1 MAEQKVLIFKAV
13 VECRTP
19 LHCGGGPDD
28 VLDQP
33 VARDAFGLWRIPGSS
48 LAGALR
54 SLAERRDEKLARRL
68 FGYQEKDVS
77 SASLVWCEDG
87 LLLDFDGQPALAKRL
102 AGVSPRIRCAPF
114 VRDHVRIGLESGVAA
129 EAGKFDCEIVPAGAR
144 FLLEFRCDGWDRPLS
159 PEEEAFFNLLV
170 ADIAAGRLP
179 LGGKTGLGYGL
190 YNIVA
195 AEYRHID
202 LSRPE
207 GMRLWLAHKPHGL
220 PGAGGHAIAPAAAQ
234 PSAPGLDGWLE
245 IPLACDHPMLAG
257 GGKPGRPDGSM
268 AEADMVFALTPRL
281 IYDDGKRRGDL
292 VFGPALP
299 SSSLKGVLRHDIFH
313 ILCARE
319 AEALAGT
326 VLDEIFGMVS
336 GEDGQCGKLVVADCP
351 LSAAY
356 DPEEFVFEQHVAID
370 RFSAATIDGAL
381 FSEEPFWKPGSRV
394 NLRIRACSLAAHEAA
409 LFTHALMDLFEGSL
423 AFGGGVNR
431 GNGRL
436 CLPGWRENPES
447 ALAAVRGDLAW
458 NGVRIFENGNALE
471 NLARFSPEW
480 DAALTQRL
488 EHE

>member
-13 VECRTP
+13 VECLTP

-28 VLDQP
+28 ELDQP

-54 SLAERRDEKLARRL
+54 SLADRRDEKLARRL
-68 FGYQEKDVS
+68 FGHQEKES
-77 SASLVWCEDG
+77 SRASLVWCEDG
-87 LLLDFDGQPALAKRL
+87 LLLDYDGQPALAKKL
-102 AGVSPRIRCAPF
+102 AGAAPRISCAPF
-114 VRDHVRIGLESGVAA
+114 VRDHVRIGLESGAAA

-144 FLLEFRCDGWDRPLS
+144 FLLEFRCDGWDRPLA
-159 PEEEAFFNLLV
+159 PDEEAFFDGLV
-170 ADIAAGRLP
+170 ADVAAARLP

-190 YNIVA
+190 YTVIEA
-195 AEYRHID
+195 GYRRID

-207 GMRLWLAHKPHGL
+207 GMRQWLTQKAHSL
-220 PGAGGHAIAPAAAQ
+220 PGTGRPDLPPAAAQ
-234 PSAPGLDGWLE
+234 APCPGLDGWLE
-245 IPLACDHPMLAG
+245 IPLACDGPMLAG
-257 GGKPGRPDGSM
+257 GGKPGRPDGSV

-281 IYDDGKRRGDL
+281 AYDEGQKRGGL

-313 ILCARE
+313 ILRARQAGDG
-319 AEALAGT
+319 AEAVLAG
-326 VLDEIFGMVS
+326 IFGMVS
-336 GEDGQCGKLVVADCP
+336 GDGGQCGKLVVTDCP
-351 LSAAY
+351 LAPAFAPG
-356 DPEEFVFEQHVAID
+356 DFVFGQHVAID
-370 RFSAATIDGAL
+370 RFSAATMDGAL

-394 NLRIRACSLAAHEAA
+394 TLRIRACGLEAHEAA

-436 CLPGWRENPES
+436 CLPGWREDPAS
-447 ALAAVRGDLAW
+447 ALGAVRGDLAW
-458 NGVRIFENGNALE
+458 NGTRILENGKGLE
-471 NLARFSPEW
+471 NLARLAPEW
-480 DAALTQRL
+480 DAALIRRL